1 VVAQGGGSE
10 GRALVGAEAERE
22 GWPGRDEVVLGL
34 IRPRLMQRLA
44 ACRIGLITAPA
55 GWGKTTLLWHH
66 ATEVHGPV
74 AWCTGEGQDGRAK
87 SFLAHLTATVGPA
100 VGVPDARWSHPGE
113 LLRALSAVAGPVLLV
128 VDEVQCLIG
137 TEAEVVLAKILANV
151 PASVR
156 VLLAGRAVPG
166 LDLSRLRVS
175 GTLVELGPDELKFRT
190 WEVEQLFRSVYREP
204 LIPEAVAELTR
215 RTGGWAACLQ
225 LFHLATRGRSPGE
238 RRLVLAGLE
247 SQSRLVREYLARQVL
262 EDVPENL
269 RIFMLRTSLLRH
281 PTGPLCDALLGRT
294 DSDQLL
300 AELARRQLCT
310 ISLDVQS
317 IYAYPEIL
325 RSYLEGELMAGLGP
339 DAGLAELRRAAG
351 LLAQAGQVE
360 EALWAYGKAGDQRGT
375 WLLQA
380 GDGDA
385 LTAAGN
391 CWIESIPRCW
401 AGASAWLEVAWA
413 RQALGQGRFQEALV
427 TYRQAM
433 GLEGPLEAR
442 ETASR
447 EGAALAPW
455 TEAGSAQ
462 AGEGWLGALRE
473 ALAGQP
479 RQVAVAMSYHPG
491 APARLAEGVAWLVH
505 GDWER
510 AASALWAAGMLPDAS
525 MVIATLSR
533 LLAALAEVGLERSP
547 SVGLDL
553 LAEHA
558 DSTGLLFMIQ
568 AAGAVPAVAG
578 LAEVQFLAHLERAAQ
593 RAGNSWG
600 AALMGL
606 LQGLREAL
614 AGSAEVAR
622 LPSAARTIEALE
634 RAGSTLSSLGAGVL
648 AAWCSSLRALQM
660 VRAGDTGAAASAQA
674 AALVA
679 EGLGAAGPAGM
690 AHLAL
695 AAASGTVDD
704 LDRARSFLIQVGLWD
719 RAWLQL
725 ARWPRLR
732 AMAGSLQPPGAASAG
747 ARSGPARLQVLPG
760 GFTAAPPGPAAP
772 SPPHPVTASLPE
784 GPPVVAGSSA
794 VTVAGSGAPT
804 IPGGLGPGN
813 GLYSPVT
820 PVQLRCFGAFSI
832 AVGGTVVDLSQVKPK
847 PRELLRLLAAHAGRP
862 VHREVLVEALWPG
875 ADPAAGVRSLQVA
888 ISTLRRAL
896 EPNAGRG
903 ESRLVVRE
911 GDAYRL
917 ALPEGSDADIVR
929 FEACLA
935 EARRT
940 EAAGDPDATSARLQ
954 AALAT
959 YRDALLVEDGPAEW
973 VTGLRRRYQSEAAW
987 AALTL
992 GRLELERGNAQ
1003 AAATA
1008 GERGVAIDPYRDELW
1023 RLLIEAHRQG
1033 GDRAAAQRARASYR
1047 EILAELG
1054 LSSSIGA

>member
-1 VVAQGGGSE
+1 VAAK
-10 GRALVGAEAERE
+10 GRALEGAEAESE
-22 GWPGRDEVVLGL
+22 GWPGREEMVLGL
-34 IRPRLMQRLA
+34 VRPRLMQRLA
-44 ACRIGLITAPA
+44 TCRIGLLTAPA

-87 SFLAHLTATVGPA
+87 TFLAHLTETIGPA
-100 VGVPDARWSHPGE
+100 VGVPHARWSSPAE
-113 LLRALSAVAGPVLLV
+113 LLRALSGVAGPVLLV
-128 VDEVQCLIG
+128 VDEVQCLLG
-137 TEAEVVLAKILANV
+137 TEAEGVLAQILAGV
-151 PASVR
+151 PPSLR

-166 LDLSRLRVS
+166 LDLSRLRVTGS
-175 GTLVELGPDELKFRT
+175 LVELGPEDLKFRT

-247 SQSRLVREYLARQVL
+247 SRSRLIREYLALQVL
-262 EDVPENL
+262 EDVPEYL
-269 RIFMLRTSLLRH
+269 RIFMVRTSLLRH

-294 DSDQLL
+294 DSDRLL

-339 DAGLAELRRAAG
+339 DAGQAELRRAAG

-391 CWIESIPRCW
+391 GWIESAPLTW

-413 RQALGQGRFQEALV
+413 RQALGQGRFGDALA
-427 TYRQAM
+427 TYRRALE
-433 GLEGPLEAR
+433 LEGPPEALD
-442 ETASR
+442 TASR
-447 EGAALAPW
+447 EGRALAPW
-455 TEAGSAQ
+455 AAASGTE

-473 ALAGQP
+473 ALAAQP
-479 RQVAVAMSYHPG
+479 RQVAVAMSYHAG
-491 APARLAEGVAWLVH
+491 APSRLVEGVAWLIH

-525 MVIATLSR
+525 MVTATVSR

-558 DSTGLLFMIQ
+558 DSSGLLFLVQ

-578 LAEVQFLAHLERAAQ
+578 LAEVQFLAHLERACQ
-593 RAGNSWG
+593 RSGNHWG

-606 LQGLREAL
+606 LQGMRDILV
-614 AGSAEVAR
+614 GSADPVR
-622 LPSAARTIEALE
+622 LPSTARTIEALE
-634 RAGSTLSSLGAGVL
+634 RAGSAFSSLGAGVL
-648 AAWCSSLRALQM
+648 AAWCSSLQALEM
-660 VRAGDTGAAASAQA
+660 VRAGDAQAAAGAQA

-679 EGLGAAGPAGM
+679 ENLGAAGPAGL

-695 AAASGTVDD
+695 AAASGSVDD
-704 LDRARSFLIQVGLWD
+704 LDRARSFLTQVGLWD
-719 RAWLQL
+719 RGWLQL
-725 ARWPRLR
+725 ARWPRVGE
-732 AMAGSLQPPGAASAG
+732 MAASLPPPGPAPSEG
-747 ARSGPARLQVLPG
+747 RSGSPGRLQVLAG
-760 GFTAAPPGPAAP
+760 GFTSNPPRSVAP
-772 SPPHPVTASLPE
+772 SPPPPATVSPPE
-784 GPPVVAGSSA
+784 GPPVVAGSGA
-794 VTVAGSGAPT
+794 VTVGGNGAPA
-804 IPGGLGPGN
+804 IPGGVAPG
-813 GLYSPVT
+813 GASHSPVA
-820 PVQLRCFGAFSI
+820 PVRLRCFGAFSI
-832 AVGGTVVDLSQVKPK
+832 AVGGKAVDLSQVKPK

-896 EPNAGRG
+896 EPRAGRG

-917 ALPEGSDADIVR
+917 ALPEGSDADLVR
-929 FEACLA
+929 FEASLA

-940 EAAGDPDATSARLQ
+940 EAAGDPDATAARLRT
-954 AALAT
+954 ALAT
-959 YRDALLVEDGPAEW
+959 YRDALLAEDGPADW

-992 GRLELERGNAQ
+992 GRIELERGNAQ
-1003 AAATA
+1003 AAAAA
-1008 GERGVAIDPYRDELW
+1008 GERGVGIDPYRDELW

-1054 LSSSIGA
+1054 LSSPIGA